1 MNTDRIIELQHQ
13 VEALA
18 NRRYYTERQL
28 KEKLTRIDN
37 QTANALRELQALRGE
52 VAA

>member
-1 MNTDRIIELQHQ
+1 MTADRIAELQHQ